1 MIFSFYRTACFF
13 FPKHKRL
20 NNCTARKQHMIKD
33 IRIVRLE
40 QSRGNAVLWENCSFA
55 EVKPVIG
62 VLIKLRNHGHN
73 I

>member
-1 MIFSFYRTACFF
+1 
-13 FPKHKRL
+13 
-20 NNCTARKQHMIKD
+20 MIKD

-62 VLIKLRNHGHN
+62 LLIKLRNHGHN